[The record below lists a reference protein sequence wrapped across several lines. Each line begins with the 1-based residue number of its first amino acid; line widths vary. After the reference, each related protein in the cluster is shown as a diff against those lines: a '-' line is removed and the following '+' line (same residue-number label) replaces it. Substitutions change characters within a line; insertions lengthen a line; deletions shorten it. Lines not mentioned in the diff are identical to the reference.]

1 MEQIYARHG
10 DLVIRKEAVPSD
22 FELKK
27 PSAPLVLA
35 GHESAPHVIAAFA
48 DVEHG
53 ADGETQ
59 RLRVARAVTL
69 THGGR
74 HTTIEI
80 EPGDYVIYPLAE
92 MSGDLARS
100 VED

>member
-10 DLVIRKEAVPSD
+10 DLVIRKEAVPAG

-27 PSAPLVLA
+27 PTAPLVLA
-35 GHESAPHVIAAFA
+35 GHESAPHIIAEFQNVA
-48 DVEHG
+48 HG

-59 RLRVARAVTL
+59 RLRVSKTVTL

-74 HTTIEI
+74 HTAIEI
-80 EPGDYVIYPLAE
+80 EPDDYVIYPLAE

>member
-10 DLVIRKEAVPSD
+10 DLVIRKEAVPPGFD
-22 FELKK
+22 LKK

-35 GHESAPHVIAAFA
+35 GHESAPHVIAAFQ

-59 RLRVARAVTL
+59 RLRVAKSVML

-74 HTTIEI
+74 HAAIEI
-80 EPGDYVIYPLAE
+80 EPGDYVVYPLAE